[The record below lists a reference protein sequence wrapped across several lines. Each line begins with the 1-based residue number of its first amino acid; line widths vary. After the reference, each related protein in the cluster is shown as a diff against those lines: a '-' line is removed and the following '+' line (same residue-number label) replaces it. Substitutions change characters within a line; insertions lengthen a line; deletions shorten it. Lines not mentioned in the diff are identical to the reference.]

1 MIDSNDVRVVA
12 GSSVD
17 GLPAEL
23 HNAVEKEFAF
33 GGRQQGDN
41 GYADLQRDYRLLPL
55 QAAATTTP
63 TFNTTIGIS
72 CPVV

>member
-55 QAAATTTP
+55 H
-63 TFNTTIGIS
+63 
-72 CPVV
+72 